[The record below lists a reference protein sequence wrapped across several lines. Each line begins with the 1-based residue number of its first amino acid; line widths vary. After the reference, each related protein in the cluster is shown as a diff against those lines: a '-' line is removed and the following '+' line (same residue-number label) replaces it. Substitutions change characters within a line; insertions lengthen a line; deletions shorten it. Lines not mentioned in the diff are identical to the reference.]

1 MLFNSFDFL
10 IVFPFIFLLYW
21 VIPTKYTDIRKAF
34 LILVSFLL
42 YLNWKPWFALV
53 LIGVIVVTYLFAR
66 WLQKTDKQK
75 GVVVGGVIL
84 ALLPLLFFKY
94 YNFVNESV
102 WGLLSSVGL
111 RYELKGLNWAV
122 PIGISFFSFQSV
134 GYLLDVYHKRAEVEK
149 NFWDYTLFVS
159 FFPQV
164 VSGPISK
171 ADELLPQIKS
181 LPKFDYEKARSGM
194 QWLLWGL
201 FLKVVLA
208 DRVGL
213 YVDLIFNNYEH
224 YSGWNTIL
232 AAVLYSFQIYGD
244 FAGYSFMAV
253 GVAKLL
259 GFDLINNFDRPY
271 FAQSVT
277 NFWRRWHIS
286 LTRWLTQ
293 QVYIPL
299 GGSRCSKMR
308 QYFNIMVTFL
318 VSGIWH
324 GANWTFI
331 VWGVLHGFFQIIEKV
346 LGFGK
351 SESKGVL
358 GVLRIGVTFVLVTLA
373 WVIFRSPSIDVAVDF
388 IVSMVDFNG
397 FVATGMDMLRYSV
410 IALIILLFWELMC
423 EYKKDFVLRLAYY
436 KVIRW
441 IVYLFIV
448 VMIML
453 TGVFDGGQ
461 FIYANF

>member
-21 VIPTKYTDIRKAF
+21 VIPIKYANIRKAF

-42 YLNWKPWFALV
+42 YLNWKPWFSLV
-53 LIGVIVVTYLFAR
+53 LIWVIVVTYLFAL
-66 WLQKTDKQK
+66 WLQKTDRQK
-75 GVVVGGVIL
+75 CVVVGGVVL

-94 YNFVNESV
+94 YNFVNELV
-102 WGLLSSVGL
+102 WSLLSCVGL

-122 PIGISFFSFQSV
+122 PIGISFFSFQAV
-134 GYLLDVYHKRAEVEK
+134 GYLLDVYHKRVEVEK

-159 FFPQV
+159 FFPQIL
-164 VSGPISK
+164 SGPISK
-171 ADELLPQIKS
+171 ASELLPQIKS
-181 LPKFDYEKARSGM
+181 LPKFNYEKARNGM

-331 VWGVLHGFFQIIEKV
+331 VWGVLHGFFQIIEKA
-346 LGFGK
+346 LGLGK
-351 SESKGVL
+351 FESKGVL

-373 WVIFRSPSIDVAVDF
+373 WVIFRSPSIGVAVEF
-388 IVSMVDFNG
+388 IASMVDFNG
-397 FVATGMDMLRYSV
+397 FVVNDINVLFYS
-410 IALIILLFWELMC
+410 IMALVVLFVWEILS
-423 EYKKDFVLRLAYY
+423 EYKRDFVLKLSQYE
-436 KVIRW
+436 VIRW
-441 IVYLFIV
+441 MVYLFIV

-453 TGVFDGGQ
+453 MGVFDGGQ

>member
-21 VIPTKYTDIRKAF
+21 IIPTKYTNIRKAF

-53 LIGVIVVTYLFAR
+53 LIGVIIVTYLFAL

-122 PIGISFFSFQSV
+122 PIGISFFSFQAV
-134 GYLLDVYHKRAEVEK
+134 GYLLDVYHKRVEVEK

-224 YSGWNTIL
+224 YSGWNIVL
-232 AAVLYSFQIYGD
+232 AAVFYSFQIYGD

-346 LGFGK
+346 LGLGK
-351 SESKGVL
+351 SESKGLL

-373 WVIFRSPSIDVAVDF
+373 WVIFRSPSIEVAVEF
-388 IVSMVDFNG
+388 IASMVDFDG
-397 FVATGMDMLRYSV
+397 FVINDINVLLYSI
-410 IALIILLFWELMC
+410 IALVVLFVWEIIS
-423 EYKKDFVLRLAYY
+423 EYKRDFVLRLSQY

-441 IVYLFIV
+441 VVYVFVV

>member
-21 VIPTKYTDIRKAF
+21 AIPIKYTNIRKTF

-53 LIGVIVVTYLFAR
+53 LVGVIVVTYLFAR
-66 WLQKTDKQK
+66 WLQSVDKQK
-75 GVVVGGVIL
+75 NIVVGGGIL

-94 YNFVNESV
+94 YNFVNESI

-122 PIGISFFSFQSV
+122 PIGISFFSFQAV
-134 GYLLDVYHKRAEVEK
+134 GYLLDVYHKRVEAEK

-181 LPKFDYEKARSGM
+181 LPKFDYEKARNGM

-213 YVDLIFNNYEH
+213 YVDLIFDNYQH

-259 GFDLINNFDRPY
+259 GFDLINNFERPY

-286 LTRWLTQ
+286 LTSWLTQ

-299 GGSRCSKMR
+299 GGSRCSKAR
-308 QYFNIMVTFL
+308 QYFNIMITFL

-331 VWGVLHGFFQIIEKV
+331 VWGVLHGFFQIIEKA

-351 SESKGVL
+351 AESKGIL
-358 GVLRIGVTFVLVTLA
+358 KMLRIGVTFVLVTLA
-373 WVIFRSPSIDVAVDF
+373 WVIFRSPSIEVAVDF
-388 IVSMVDFNG
+388 ITSMGDLKG
-397 FVATGMDMLRYSV
+397 FVVNDINMLCYSIV
-410 IALIILLFWELMC
+410 ALMVLFVWEILS
-423 EYKKDFVLRLAYY
+423 EYKKDYVLRLSQY
-436 KVIRW
+436 KIVRW
-441 IVYLFIV
+441 TAYLFIV
-448 VMIML
+448 VLIVL

>member
-10 IVFPFIFLLYW
+10 ILFPFIFLLYW
-21 VIPTKYTDIRKAF
+21 IIPTKYINIRKAF

-66 WLQKTDKQK
+66 WLQNTDRQK
-75 GVVVGGVIL
+75 NIVVGGVIL
-84 ALLPLLFFKY
+84 SLLPLLFFKY

-102 WGLLSSVGL
+102 WSLLSSVGL
-111 RYELKGLNWAV
+111 RYEMKGLNWAV
-122 PIGISFFSFQSV
+122 PIGISFFSFQAV
-134 GYLLDVYHKRAEVEK
+134 GYLLDVYHKRVEVEK

-181 LPKFDYEKARSGM
+181 LPKFNYEKARNGM

-331 VWGVLHGFFQIIEKV
+331 VWGVLHGFFQIIEKA
-346 LGFGK
+346 LGLGK
-351 SESKGVL
+351 FESKGVL

-373 WVIFRSPSIDVAVDF
+373 WVIFRSPSIGVAVEF
-388 IVSMVDFNG
+388 IASMVDFNG
-397 FVATGMDMLRYSV
+397 FVVNDINVLFYS
-410 IALIILLFWELMC
+410 IMALVVLFVWEILS
-423 EYKKDFVLRLAYY
+423 EYKRDFVLKLSQYE
-436 KVIRW
+436 VIRW
-441 IVYLFIV
+441 MVYLFIV

-453 TGVFDGGQ
+453 MGVFDGGQ

>member
-21 VIPTKYTDIRKAF
+21 IIPTKYTNIRKAF

-66 WLQKTDKQK
+66 WLQNTDKQK
-75 GVVVGGVIL
+75 SVVVLGVVL
-84 ALLPLLFFKY
+84 ALMPLLFFKY

-122 PIGISFFSFQSV
+122 PIGISFFSFQAV
-134 GYLLDVYHKRAEVEK
+134 GYFLDVYHKRVGVEK

-181 LPKFDYEKARSGM
+181 LPKFNYEKARNGM

-213 YVDLIFNNYEH
+213 YVDLIFDNYQH

-232 AAVLYSFQIYGD
+232 AAVFYSFQIYGD

-308 QYFNIMVTFL
+308 QYFNIMITFL

-324 GANWTFI
+324 GANWTFV
-331 VWGVLHGFFQIIEKV
+331 VWGVLHGFFQIIEKA

-373 WVIFRSPSIDVAVDF
+373 WVIFRSPSIEIAVDF
-388 IVSMVDFNG
+388 IVSMVDFDG
-397 FVATGMDMLRYSV
+397 FVVNDINVLFYSA
-410 IALIILLFWELMC
+410 IALGVLFVWEIFS
-423 EYKKDFVLRLAYY
+423 EYKRDFVLKVSQY
-436 KVIRW
+436 KIVRW
-441 IVYLFIV
+441 IVYLFV
-448 VMIML
+448 VVLIML

>member
-21 VIPTKYTDIRKAF
+21 IIPTKYTNIRKAF

-102 WGLLSSVGL
+102 WGVLSSVGL

-122 PIGISFFSFQSV
+122 PIGISFFSFQAV
-134 GYLLDVYHKRAEVEK
+134 GYLLDVYHKRVEVEK

-164 VSGPISK
+164 VSGPISE
-171 ADELLPQIKS
+171 ADELLPQIKL

-224 YSGWNTIL
+224 YSGWNTVL
-232 AAVLYSFQIYGD
+232 AAVFYSFQIYGD

-286 LTRWLTQ
+286 LTRWLTK

-308 QYFNIMVTFL
+308 QYFNIMITFL

-324 GANWTFI
+324 GANWTFV
-331 VWGVLHGFFQIIEKV
+331 VWGVLHGFFQIIEKA

-358 GVLRIGVTFVLVTLA
+358 GVLRISVTFVLVTLA
-373 WVIFRSPSIDVAVDF
+373 WVIFRSPSIDVAVKF
-388 IVSMVDFNG
+388 IASMVDFDG
-397 FVATGMDMLRYSV
+397 FVADGMDMLRYSV

-423 EYKKDFVLRLAYY
+423 EYKKSVILRWSQYKIVRWVVYVFV
-436 KVIRW
+436 
-441 IVYLFIV
+441 V

>member
-21 VIPTKYTDIRKAF
+21 IIPTKYTSIRKAF

-66 WLQKTDKQK
+66 WLQNTDRQK
-75 GVVVGGVIL
+75 NIVVGGVIL
-84 ALLPLLFFKY
+84 SLLPLLFFKY

-102 WGLLSSVGL
+102 WALLLSVGL

-122 PIGISFFSFQSV
+122 PIGISFFSFQAI
-134 GYLLDVYHKRAEVEK
+134 GYLLDVYHKRVEVEK

-299 GGSRCSKMR
+299 GGSRCPKMR

-324 GANWTFI
+324 GANSTFI
-331 VWGVLHGFFQIIEKV
+331 VWGVLHGFFQIIEKA
-346 LGFGK
+346 LGLGK
-351 SESKGVL
+351 LEFKGLL
-358 GVLRIGVTFVLVTLA
+358 GVLRVGLTFVLVTLA
-373 WVIFRSPSIDVAVDF
+373 WVIFRSPSIDVAVEF
-388 IVSMVDFNG
+388 IASMVDFNG
-397 FVATGMDMLRYSV
+397 FVADGMDVLRYSV
-410 IALIILLFWELMC
+410 IALTILLFWELLC
-423 EYKKDFVLRLAYY
+423 EYKKDFILHLAHY

-441 IVYLFIV
+441 MVYLFIV

>member
-1 MLFNSFDFL
+1 MLFTSFDFL
-10 IVFPFIFLLYW
+10 VVFPFIFLLYW
-21 VIPTKYTDIRKAF
+21 VIPMGLFTLRKVF
-34 LILVSFLL
+34 LIVVSFLL
-42 YLNWKPWFALV
+42 YINWKPWFALV
-53 LIGVIVVTYLFAR
+53 LIGVIVVTYLFAL
-66 WLQKTDKQK
+66 WLQKADKQK

-102 WGLLSSVGL
+102 WSLLSSVGL

-122 PIGISFFSFQSV
+122 PIGISFFSFQAV
-134 GYLLDVYHKRAEVEK
+134 GYLLDVYHKRVVVEK

-181 LPKFDYEKARSGM
+181 LPKFDYEKARCGM

-232 AAVLYSFQIYGD
+232 AAVFYSFQIYGD

-271 FAQSVT
+271 LAQSVT

-351 SESKGVL
+351 AESKGVL

-373 WVIFRSPSIDVAVDF
+373 WVIFRSPSIESACGFIVNMLNFGAFRTNGKEMLIYSFVAV
-388 IVSMVDFNG
+388 
-397 FVATGMDMLRYSV
+397 L
-410 IALIILLFWELMC
+410 LLFVC
-423 EYKKDFVLRLAYY
+423 EVLYEVFPNVVIKIGKY
-436 KVIRW
+436 KVVRW
-441 IVYLFIV
+441 GVYLFIV
-448 VMIML
+448 IIIML
-453 TGVFDGGQ
+453 NGVFDGGQ

>member
-1 MLFNSFDFL
+1 MLRSVK
-10 IVFPFIFLLYW
+10 ITSCIS
-21 VIPTKYTDIRKAF
+21 ISI
-34 LILVSFLL
+34 
-42 YLNWKPWFALV
+42 
-53 LIGVIVVTYLFAR
+53 
-66 WLQKTDKQK
+66 
-75 GVVVGGVIL
+75 
-84 ALLPLLFFKY
+84 FKY

-102 WGLLSSVGL
+102 WSLLSSVGL
-111 RYELKGLNWAV
+111 RYEMKGLNWAV
-122 PIGISFFSFQSV
+122 PIGISFFSFQAV
-134 GYLLDVYHKRAEVEK
+134 GYLLDVYHKRVEVEK

-181 LPKFDYEKARSGM
+181 LPKFNYEKARNGM

-331 VWGVLHGFFQIIEKV
+331 VWGVLHGFFQIIEKA
-346 LGFGK
+346 LGLGK
-351 SESKGVL
+351 FESKGVL

-373 WVIFRSPSIDVAVDF
+373 WVIFRSPSIGVAVEF
-388 IVSMVDFNG
+388 IASMVDFNG
-397 FVATGMDMLRYSV
+397 FVVNDINVLFYS
-410 IALIILLFWELMC
+410 IMALVVLFVWEILS
-423 EYKKDFVLRLAYY
+423 EYKRDFVLKLSQYE
-436 KVIRW
+436 VIRW
-441 IVYLFIV
+441 MVYLFIV

-453 TGVFDGGQ
+453 MGVFDGGQ

>member
-10 IVFPFIFLLYW
+10 ILFPFIFLLYW
-21 VIPTKYTDIRKAF
+21 IIPTKYINIRKAF

-66 WLQKTDKQK
+66 WLQNTDRQK
-75 GVVVGGVIL
+75 NIVVRGGIL
-84 ALLPLLFFKY
+84 SLLPLLFFKY

-102 WGLLSSVGL
+102 WSLLSSVGL

-122 PIGISFFSFQSV
+122 PIGISFFSFQAV
-134 GYLLDVYHKRAEVEK
+134 GYLLDVYHKRVEVEK

-164 VSGPISK
+164 VSGPIST

-181 LPKFDYEKARSGM
+181 LPKFDYEKARRGM

-271 FAQSVT
+271 WAQSVT

-331 VWGVLHGFFQIIEKV
+331 VWGVLHGFFQIIEKA
-346 LGFGK
+346 LGLGK
-351 SESKGVL
+351 SESKGLL
-358 GVLRIGVTFVLVTLA
+358 GVLRVGVTFVLVTLS
-373 WVIFRSPSIDVAVDF
+373 WVIFRSPSIDVAVGF
-388 IVSMVDFNG
+388 IASMCDFNG
-397 FVATGMDMLRYSV
+397 FVADGMDMLRYSV
-410 IALIILLFWELMC
+410 FALTILLSWELLC
-423 EYKKDFVLRLAYY
+423 EYKKDLILHLAHY

-441 IVYLFIV
+441 MVYLFIV

-453 TGVFDGGQ
+453 IGVFDGGQ

>member
-1 MLFNSFDFL
+1 MLFNTFDFL

-21 VIPTKYTDIRKAF
+21 IIPTKYASIRKAF

-53 LIGVIVVTYLFAR
+53 LIGVIVVTYLFAL
-66 WLQKTDKQK
+66 WLQNTDKQK
-75 GVVVGGVIL
+75 SVVVLGVVL
-84 ALLPLLFFKY
+84 ALMPLLFFKY

-102 WGLLSSVGL
+102 LGLLSSVGL

-122 PIGISFFSFQSV
+122 PIGISFFSFQAI
-134 GYLLDVYHKRAEVEK
+134 GYLLDVYHKRVEVEK

-331 VWGVLHGFFQIIEKV
+331 VWGVLHGFFQIIEKA
-346 LGFGK
+346 LGLGK
-351 SESKGVL
+351 FESKGVL

-373 WVIFRSPSIDVAVDF
+373 WVIFRSPSIGVGVDVCCVCC
-388 IVSMVDFNG
+388 
-397 FVATGMDMLRYSV
+397 L
-410 IALIILLFWELMC
+410 EL
-423 EYKKDFVLRLAYY
+423 V
-436 KVIRW
+436 
-441 IVYLFIV
+441 
-448 VMIML
+448 
-453 TGVFDGGQ
+453 
-461 FIYANF
+461 

>member
-21 VIPTKYTDIRKAF
+21 VIPTKYTNIRKSF

-42 YLNWKPWFALV
+42 YINWKPWFALV
-53 LIGVIVVTYLFAR
+53 LVGVIVVTYLFAR
-66 WLQKTDKQK
+66 WLQMEEKQK
-75 GVVVGGVIL
+75 SVVVLGVLL
-84 ALLPLLFFKY
+84 ALMPLLFFKY
-94 YNFVNESV
+94 YNFINESV
-102 WGLLSSVGL
+102 WSLLSSVGL

-122 PIGISFFSFQSV
+122 PIGISFYSFQAV
-134 GYLLDVYHKRAEVEK
+134 GYLLDVYHKRIEVEK
-149 NFWDYTLFVS
+149 NFWDYTLFVL

-171 ADELLPQIKS
+171 ADELLPQIKQ
-181 LPKFDYEKARSGM
+181 LPKFDYEKARNGM
-194 QWLLWGL
+194 QWLLWGV

-213 YVDLIFNNYEH
+213 YVDLVFDNYQH

-259 GFDLINNFDRPY
+259 GFDLINNFERPY

-299 GGSRCSKMR
+299 GGSRCSKVR
-308 QYFNIMVTFL
+308 QYFNIMITFL

-324 GANWTFI
+324 GANWTFV
-331 VWGVLHGFFQIIEKV
+331 VWGVLHGFLQIIEKA

-351 SESKGVL
+351 SESRGVL
-358 GVLRIGVTFVLVTLA
+358 KLLRIGATFVLVTLA
-373 WVIFRSPSIDVAVDF
+373 WVIFRSPSIDVAVKF
-388 IVSMVDFNG
+388 IASMVDFNG
-397 FVATGMDMLRYSV
+397 FVVDDINVLFYSV
-410 IALIILLFWELMC
+410 VALMVLLVWEFFS
-423 EYKKDFVLRLAYY
+423 EYKRGFILSLSQY
-436 KVIRW
+436 KIVRW
-441 IVYLFIV
+441 AVYVFIV

>member
-10 IVFPFIFLLYW
+10 ILFPFIFLLYW
-21 VIPTKYTDIRKAF
+21 IIPTKYTSIRKAF

-53 LIGVIVVTYLFAR
+53 LIGVIVLTYLFAR

-75 GVVVGGVIL
+75 GVVVGGVVL

-102 WGLLSSVGL
+102 WNILSWAGL

-122 PIGISFFSFQSV
+122 PIGISFFSFQAV
-134 GYLLDVYHKRAEVEK
+134 GYLLDVYHKRVGVEK

-308 QYFNIMVTFL
+308 QYFNIMITFL

-324 GANWTFI
+324 GANWTFV
-331 VWGVLHGFFQIIEKV
+331 VWGVLHGFFQIIEKA

-373 WVIFRSPSIDVAVDF
+373 WVIFRSPSIDVAVKF
-388 IVSMVDFNG
+388 IASMVDFDG
-397 FVATGMDMLRYSV
+397 FVADGMDMLRYSI

-423 EYKKDFVLRLAYY
+423 EYKKVLFLRWSQY
-436 KVIRW
+436 KMVRW
-441 IVYLFIV
+441 VVYVFIV